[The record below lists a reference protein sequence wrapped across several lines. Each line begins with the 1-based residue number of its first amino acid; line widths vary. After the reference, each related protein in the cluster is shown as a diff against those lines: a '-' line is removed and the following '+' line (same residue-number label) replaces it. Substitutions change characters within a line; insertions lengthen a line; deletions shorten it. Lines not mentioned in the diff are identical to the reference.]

1 MGSVHMSRV
10 YGWQRFYEAAI
21 LETNR
26 SRLPAL
32 IQAAQAAIDARL
44 EQLQSDH
51 NGSADEKLAISD
63 ALSGLSVLRKEI
75 N

>member
-1 MGSVHMSRV
+1 MSRV

-44 EQLQSDH
+44 QQLQSDH
-51 NGSADEKLAISD
+51 NGTADERLAISD

>member
-21 LETNR
+21 L
-26 SRLPAL
+26 
-32 IQAAQAAIDARL
+32 AAQAAIDARL
-44 EQLQSDH
+44 QQLQSDH
-51 NGSADEKLAISD
+51 NGTADARLAISD

>member
-1 MGSVHMSRV
+1 MSRV

-44 EQLQSDH
+44 QQLQSDQ
-51 NGSADEKLAISD
+51 NGAADEKLAIAD
-63 ALSGLSVLRKEI
+63 ALAGLNVLRKEI